1 MTVRQVVLCSSYRSV
16 GTIIFY
22 CLICAFHLR
31 NQQRQVGCADVEDG
45 CIFREFAIDI
55 THEFMRGVAGP
66 VEDDG
71 FVDDREAFEL
81 VVGDERPFWE
91 LVAEFL
97 RHIGVAAEEQDT
109 FFREGRLTHGQSLLP
124 VPDAFRPEF
133 LL

>member
-1 MTVRQVVLCSSYRSV
+1 MISIL
-16 GTIIFY
+16 
-22 CLICAFHLR
+22 HLR

-71 FVDDREAFEL
+71 FVDDGEAFEL
-81 VVGDERPFWE
+81 VIGDEGPLWE
-91 LVAEFL
+91 LTAEFL
-97 RHIGVAAEEQDT
+97 SHIWVAAEEQNAL
-109 FFREGRLTHGQSLLP
+109 FREGRLTHGQSLLP